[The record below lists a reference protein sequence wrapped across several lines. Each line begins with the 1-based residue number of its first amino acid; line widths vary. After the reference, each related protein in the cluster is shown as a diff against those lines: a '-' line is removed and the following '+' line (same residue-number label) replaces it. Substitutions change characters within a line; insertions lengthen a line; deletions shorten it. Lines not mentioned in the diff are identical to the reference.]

1 MSQAANLH
9 PAARVLVV
17 EDTPTQAELARV
29 LLTTLGHEVRLAS
42 AAGPALIA
50 AREWQPDAI
59 LLDVELPDYNGFEL
73 MKKLKAEGIDAAV
86 VVVTANASINSAV
99 EAMRGGAVD
108 FIVKPYA
115 KARLEVTLS
124 NALEKRALVAQ
135 LRTVRARLER
145 DRFFGFIGASAPM
158 QAAYR
163 TIESVAA
170 SRASVFITGESGT
183 GKELAAEA
191 IHKASPRAGAEY
203 VALNCG
209 AIPRD
214 LLESEVFG
222 HVKGAFTGAT
232 SDRAGAAK
240 LADGGTLFLDE
251 IGEMPLDMQV
261 KLLRFVQTG
270 TYAPVGS
277 SRMERVDVRFVCATN
292 RDPMAEVLA
301 GRFREDLYYRL
312 YVVPVE
318 LPPLRDRGDDVL
330 RIARHFLTSFAR
342 EEGRRFRGFS
352 PDAEAALLAYGWP
365 GNVRQLQNAVRNVV
379 VLHDGELVD
388 AGMLPAPVVRPGAV
402 AAPPGTAGTVP
413 AELAM
418 AAEPEKLAWL
428 AAPPPAILPATPPPE
443 PAPPFAVSHAAMPV
457 EAAPGMAPVMPAA
470 TPVEMEVMPLAE
482 MERRLVV
489 AALRRTANDVP
500 RAAAL
505 LQINPSTIYRK
516 LTIWRAEGRIAD
528 M

>member
-1 MSQAANLH
+1 MSETT
-9 PAARVLVV
+9 ARILVV

-29 LLTTLGHEVRLAS
+29 LLTSLGHQVRLAV

-86 VVVTANASINSAV
+86 VVVTANASINTAV

-115 KARLEVTLS
+115 KARLEVTLA

-135 LRTVRARLER
+135 LRTVRAQLER

-158 QAAYR
+158 QAVYR

-191 IHKASPRAGAEY
+191 IHKASPRAGREF

-292 RDPMAEVLA
+292 RDPMLEVQA

-312 YVVPVE
+312 YVVPIE
-318 LPPLRDRGDDVL
+318 LPPLRERGDDVL
-330 RIARHFLTSFAR
+330 RIAQHFLASFAR
-342 EEGRRFRGFS
+342 EEGRRFRGFT
-352 PDAEAALLAYGWP
+352 PDAETALMAYAWP
-365 GNVRQLQNAVRNVV
+365 GNVRQLQNVIRNVV
-379 VLHDGELVD
+379 VLHDADMVD
-388 AGMLPAPVVRPGAV
+388 AGMLPPPVVRPGV
-402 AAPPGTAGTVP
+402 AMPAPREVTSAPISFAQP
-413 AELAM
+413 AE
-418 AAEPEKLAWL
+418 
-428 AAPPPAILPATPPPE
+428 
-443 PAPPFAVSHAAMPV
+443 
-457 EAAPGMAPVMPAA
+457 PAA
-470 TPVEMEVMPLAE
+470 
-482 MERRLVV
+482 
-489 AALRRTANDVP
+489 
-500 RAAAL
+500 
-505 LQINPSTIYRK
+505 
-516 LTIWRAEGRIAD
+516 
-528 M
+528 